1 MRRLWHAYRHFL
13 LPLEN
18 YNNGNLNPVK
28 EILFIRQ
35 NIKEWQH
42 IEAMTSRLDI
52 ETPDDISAAYI
63 RVTSDLAFAQTHYP
77 SSRITQ
83 YLNNLSAVL
92 HNAIYRNKRENRRRI
107 ITFWTQEVPLVM
119 YGARRLLLLSAVI
132 FLLSALVGVVS
143 QLAVPDF
150 CRYILGDSYMDT
162 TMQNILEGKP
172 FDIYASGSESDMFGQ
187 ITANNIR
194 VSFVIYISGLF
205 TSLSTAAFLFSNGV
219 MVGCFE
225 TFFAQHGLLGQSLL
239 AVMLHGTLELSAIV
253 VAGAAG
259 LAMGNG
265 WLFPGTY
272 SRIVSFRRAAK
283 RGLKIVVGTVPVFV
297 VAGFI
302 EGYITRHTEVA
313 DALRLTFILLSA
325 AFVVFYYIVY
335 PYRLHKKQ
343 IDNNKNQDYE
353 NITAPAY

>member
-1 MRRLWHAYRHFL
+1 M
-13 LPLEN
+13 
-18 YNNGNLNPVK
+18 K

-42 IEAMTSRLDI
+42 IESMTSRLDV

-77 SSRITQ
+77 TSRITQ
-83 YLNNLSAVL
+83 YLNNLSVVL
-92 HNAIYRNKRENRRRI
+92 HNAIYRNKREKRQRI
-107 ITFWTQEVPLVM
+107 ITFWTREVPLVM
-119 YGARRLLLLSAVI
+119 YDARRLLLLSAVI

-172 FDIYASGSESDMFGQ
+172 FGIYSSDTESVMFGQ

-194 VSFVIYISGLF
+194 VSFLIFISGIF
-205 TSLSTAAFLFSNGV
+205 TSLSTAAYLFSNGV
-219 MVGCFE
+219 MMGCFE
-225 TFFAQHGLLGQSLL
+225 AFFAQHGLLWQSIL

-272 SRIVSFRRAAK
+272 SRLVSFRRAAK

-313 DALRLTFILLSA
+313 DAVRLSFILLSA
-325 AFVVFYYIVY
+325 AFVIFYYIIY

-343 IDNNKNQDYE
+343 NKNNKNPSYE
-353 NITAPAY
+353 NTSAPAY